1 MLYFS
6 AFSKTNSH
14 TRMANSELAGQAA
27 AAAAVPGDD
36 RGPSAMNVKAT
47 GTSVIQE
54 PLIVSAGS
62 DGYLH
67 ISEQSYAAG
76 KANKHEGYSFP
87 LKYRIQYAGLAR

>member
-6 AFSKTNSH
+6 AFAKTNSH
-14 TRMANSELAGQAA
+14 TRMMQSGAMGT
-27 AAAAVPGDD
+27 AAAAVVDD
-36 RGPSAMNVKAT
+36 ERGPSALNVKAT
-47 GTSVIQE
+47 GTSVIQD

-67 ISEQSYAAG
+67 ISEQSYVAG

-87 LKYRIQYAGLAR
+87 LKYRIQYAGMAR